1 MKTYPPVF
9 RLSAIKIDW
18 STWNHLLGTMP
29 DSRLA
34 NQIGCTRSIV
44 AHQRRQQGIP
54 ASGRAPIIPASEI
67 DWSAW
72 DRLLGTMPDATLA
85 RGIGCRVEA
94 LRKRRHAQCIPA
106 FDATQ
111 DVEFATRF
119 ATADDATSELLTEV
133 RAMWHET
140 DIEGVLY
147 AKERR

>member
-1 MKTYPPVF
+1 MKTFSPVF
-9 RLSAIKIDW
+9 RLSAMKIEW
-18 STWNHLLGTMP
+18 STWNRLLGTMP

-54 ASGRAPIIPASEI
+54 ASGREPIIPASEI

-72 DRLLGTMPDATLA
+72 DRLLGKMPDVTLA

-94 LRKRRHAQCIPA
+94 LRKRRHAQGIPA

-111 DVEFATRF
+111 DAVFAARF
-119 ATADDATSELLTEV
+119 ATADDATSKLMLET
-133 RAMWHET
+133 RAMWHAD

-147 AKERR
+147 EKERR